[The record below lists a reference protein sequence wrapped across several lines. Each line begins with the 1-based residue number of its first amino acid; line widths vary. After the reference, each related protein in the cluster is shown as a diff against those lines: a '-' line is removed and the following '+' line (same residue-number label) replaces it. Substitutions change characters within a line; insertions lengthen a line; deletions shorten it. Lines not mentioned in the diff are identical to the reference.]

1 MSVLK
6 YEPDGKAAYAYRAL
20 AKEVLGNGKRR

>member
-6 YEPDGKAAYAYRAL
+6 YDPDGKAAYAYRQL
-20 AKEVLGNGKRR
+20 AKEVLSNVNR

>member
-6 YEPDGKAAYAYRAL
+6 YDPDGTAAHAYRQL
-20 AKEVLGNGKRR
+20 AKEVLSNAKR

>member
-6 YEPDGKAAYAYRAL
+6 YDPDGKAAYAYRAL
-20 AKEVLGNGKRR
+20 AKEVLGNERR